1 MLVWYSKGQGEPRG
15 RNTHHQFC
23 QQYQQG
29 NHQQAIEQ
37 EKIFPLK
44 YATILPV
51 KSTRSPNG
59 YTSFVRH
66 DAI

>member
-1 MLVWYSKGQGEPRG
+1 VGGGVLVYWLLVYWDEPRG
-15 RNTHHQFC
+15 RNIHHQFC
-23 QQYQQG
+23 QQHQHS

-51 KSTRSPNG
+51 KST
-59 YTSFVRH
+59 
-66 DAI
+66 